1 MTASNY
7 SRRTVLKGVAAS
19 ALAAPAISLT
29 ARTVNAADPVQV
41 ILNRYP
47 AQEFFAERMKK
58 IPGIDVN
65 VQLMPNDK
73 ILELLNIN
81 MASGS
86 SNFDII
92 PCNDTQVIRY
102 AKNGWI
108 IPLDELWNKYKD
120 EYQLGDIEKNFVTGS
135 TVDGHLYQLPNEFNS
150 HITMYRKDIYDEK
163 GLRPEQ
169 TIQEFR
175 DHAKALT
182 SEKMA
187 GTVLLFRVGDQCAT
201 GATYYLNN
209 VGDGWFHNDWR
220 LAVNTPKG
228 VQAVEFMREMAKYA
242 QRGFTT
248 ASGDEGSLALYQGFA
263 AMGHMWVTR
272 ASSMEDP
279 KKSRVAGKIG
289 YAAPAQGGQRLSLTG
304 YAISKFSKKDPDIL
318 FRVMLESVKEQA
330 ARDNITNNVPTR
342 TSVLNDQE
350 LQSKYPYLVAANGAA
365 KYGKT
370 YPAAP
375 FFSPIAEIVTRRIV
389 QVMTDEL
396 KAKEA
401 MDLAAQ
407 EGNKYLVENGFLKG

>member
-1 MTASNY
+1 
-7 SRRTVLKGVAAS
+7 
-19 ALAAPAISLT
+19 
-29 ARTVNAADPVQV
+29 
-41 ILNRYP
+41 
-47 AQEFFAERMKK
+47 
-58 IPGIDVN
+58 
-65 VQLMPNDK
+65 
-73 ILELLNIN
+73 
-81 MASGS
+81 
-86 SNFDII
+86 
-92 PCNDTQVIRY
+92 
-102 AKNGWI
+102 
-108 IPLDELWNKYKD
+108 
-120 EYQLGDIEKNFVTGS
+120 
-135 TVDGHLYQLPNEFNS
+135 
-150 HITMYRKDIYDEK
+150 
-163 GLRPEQ
+163 
-169 TIQEFR
+169 
-175 DHAKALT
+175 
-182 SEKMA
+182 
-187 GTVLLFRVGDQCAT
+187 
-201 GATYYLNN
+201 
-209 VGDGWFHNDWR
+209 
-220 LAVNTPKG
+220 
-228 VQAVEFMREMAKYA
+228 
-242 QRGFTT
+242 
-248 ASGDEGSLALYQGFA
+248 
-263 AMGHMWVTR
+263 
-272 ASSMEDP
+272 MEDP